1 MPRRIRVRVS
11 ALLVLIALLMGL
23 FTIRIYKLQSSM
35 TEEAIQEANSIYY
48 YTTVPAAR
56 GQILDRNGTVLVTNR
71 ASYNLTLIGYVLFN
85 GPTPNESILELVRTC
100 RELGIEIEHHL
111 PVSETRP
118 YQYTLDELGEPW
130 TTYFRWF
137 LTKRSID
144 SDVNAGTFMN
154 NLRRSYNLPEDL
166 TDEEAYLVTAI
177 RYELALRDKD
187 MPLDNYVLARD
198 VTAAQLAA
206 IMELSIPG
214 LVVETSTIREY
225 KTKYAAHLL
234 GQTGQMDADEYQNTY
249 KAQGYA
255 MNAIVGKEGVELA
268 FEQYLHG
275 QDGRM
280 KTLVTSTGEILDQEY
295 VVTPVPGGNVELS
308 IDLNLQMVAENA
320 LEEKILY
327 LRENGVNEKGD
338 GADAK
343 GGAVVV
349 MDVKTGEVLA
359 SASYPTYDLSTYRQ
373 NYNALAADETYKPL
387 INRVLNAQYEPGS
400 IYKMVTA
407 ITAMEYANVSRYFQ
421 VRDEGAYT
429 KYQDEG
435 YAPACHIFRSK
446 GYTHG
451 LENMM
456 DALRDSCNYYFY
468 EVGLRC
474 SIDDMDTVASKLG
487 LGEPTGAEL
496 IEYAGRR
503 ANRET
508 KGQVWAGT
516 NQAAWVNG
524 DMLQASIGQS
534 LNQFTPLQM
543 CVYTSTLANQGVRY
557 KATFLRRVVSWDFQE
572 LLLESQP
579 EVMDTLELSDE
590 TKAMLY
596 EGMTAAAGINGTAGK
611 FAGYSVKVA
620 AKTGTAQHGDL
631 SESDNASL
639 VCYAPADDPRI
650 AIAIYVENG
659 AQGGQLADIAI
670 KIMDTYFSQT
680 GKYETVYGENE
691 VR

>member
-1 MPRRIRVRVS
+1 MERRIRTRIGVLILVIG
-11 ALLVLIALLMGL
+11 LLVGL
-23 FTIRIYKLQSSM
+23 FSLRVYKLQISEDARQAD
-35 TEEAIQEANSIYY
+35 TLTY
-48 YTTVPAAR
+48 YTTVQAAR

-71 ASYNLTLIGYVLFN
+71 ASYDIVVISYVWLN
-85 GPTPNESILELVRTC
+85 GPSPNESLMKLLDTC
-100 RELGIEIEHHL
+100 DELGVSIQHHL
-111 PVSETRP
+111 PVSEDRP
-118 YQYTLDELGEPW
+118 YRFTLDEYEGTGW
-130 TTYFRWF
+130 DDHFRTYLNSRDM
-137 LTKRSID
+137 D
-144 SDVNAGTFMN
+144 SDIAAGTFMN
-154 NLRRSYNLPEDL
+154 NLRKSYNLPEDMSP
-166 TDEEAYLVTAI
+166 EEAYRLIAV
-177 RYELALRDKD
+177 RYELELRGIEG
-187 MPLDNYVLARD
+187 MPLDNYVLASD
-198 VTAAQLAA
+198 VSAEQLAA
-206 IMELSIPG
+206 ITELGIPG
-214 LVVETSTIREY
+214 VTVQISTVREY
-225 KTKYAAHLL
+225 KTQYAAHIL
-234 GQTGQMDADEYQNTY
+234 GYTGKMTAEEYNETY
-249 KAQGYA
+249 KDLGYA
-255 MNAIVGKEGVELA
+255 MNAVVGKEGVELA

-280 KTLVTSTGEILDQEY
+280 KTLVTSTGEVLDQEY

-503 ANRET
+503 ANRAT

-524 DMLQASIGQS
+524 DMLQAAIGQS

-611 FAGYSVKVA
+611 FADYSVKVA

-639 VCYAPADDPRI
+639 VCYAPADNPRI